1 MTSQAPSG
9 RAFERTHPWLDFA
22 FDLRRLSHT
31 DWLALGECASLCE
44 RIAGAPLDPATAGN
58 IHTIYLAK
66 GALATTAIEGNT
78 LSEDEA
84 RARIDGE
91 LELPPS
97 RQYLGQEIDN
107 IVEAYETLIDE
118 LARTGRIA
126 LTVASIERM
135 NRAVLRDLAV
145 EDYVAPGRIRSM
157 DVSVG
162 GYRCPGWQDAAYL
175 VGQLCRT
182 LDRFPMPDERRRP
195 FAILKAVFAHLYIAW
210 IHPFGD
216 GNGRTARLVEL
227 AILLEA
233 GLPQPAC
240 HLPSNHYNRT
250 RTEYYRRL
258 SRASNS
264 HSGPWRRGGS
274 VAVVPG
280 SAGVSPAR
288 ARSARKQ
295 DAGETPA
302 LPGGNVHR
310 QNENRWSRAGRTEN
324 GMYGFVSYAIAG
336 LADELREQVE
346 VIREH
351 QWDVA
356 WIDFIHREFGDSRS
370 VTERRRRSLAVSLAR
385 TKKPVKIRDLETL
398 NPHIA
403 REYAKVSGRTLV
415 RDVVALAGRGL
426 LVAERGG
433 VKSNR
438 ERVLAFLPWRHAPGG
453 TGEAS

>member
-1 MTSQAPSG
+1 M
-9 RAFERTHPWLDFA
+9 
-22 FDLRRLSHT
+22 
-31 DWLALGECASLCE
+31 
-44 RIAGAPLDPATAGN
+44 
-58 IHTIYLAK
+58 
-66 GALATTAIEGNT
+66 
-78 LSEDEA
+78 SEDEA

-107 IVEAYETLIDE
+107 IVDAYETLIDE
-118 LARTGRIA
+118 LKRTGRIA

-145 EDYVAPGRIRSM
+145 EDYVVPGRIRSA

-182 LDRFPMPDERRRP
+182 LDRFPAPDGRRRA
-195 FAILKAVFAHLYIAW
+195 FAILKAVFAHLYVAW

-250 RTEYYRRL
+250 RTEYYRQL
-258 SRASNS
+258 SRAS
-264 HSGPWRRGGS
+264 
-274 VAVVPG
+274 
-280 SAGVSPAR
+280 
-288 ARSARKQ
+288 
-295 DAGETPA
+295 
-302 LPGGNVHR
+302 
-310 QNENRWSRAGRTEN
+310 RTEN
-324 GMYGFVSYAIAG
+324 GIYGFVSYAIAG

-356 WIDFIHREFGDSRS
+356 WIDFIYREFGEPRS
-370 VTERRRRSLAVSLAR
+370 VTERRRRSLAVSLAE
-385 TKKPVKIRDLETL
+385 TTEPMKIRDLATL

-415 RDVVALAGRGL
+415 RDVFALAGRDL
-426 LVAERGG
+426 LVFERGG
-433 VKSNR
+433 VRSNR
-438 ERVLAFLPWRHAPGG
+438 ERVLAFLPWRHDPGE
-453 TGEAS
+453 TGKVS